1 MVSSSISNATA
12 ATVGNMVE
20 IRFISLVGTGVT
32 PGNAAALDNVSI
44 STAD

>member
-1 MVSSSISNATA
+1 MVSSSLANTTA
-12 ATVGNMVE
+12 ATAGNMVE
-20 IRFISLVGTGVT
+20 IRFISLTGTGVT